1 MSETAATPPP
11 RSNEAF
17 KIGLPAALL
26 ALVGF
31 WIAWSYVEPPPPK
44 KLSISAGA
52 PDGAY
57 YEYAQRYREILADS
71 GIELEVLESAGSIDN
86 LLRLNDD
93 EADLGL
99 VQGGISGGRPESNVK
114 SLASLYFEPLWVFER
129 SGLDLEYISELEGMT
144 VAIGPDGSGSQALAL
159 QILKA
164 SGVDERNTALP
175 PMETHEAAAKLIAG
189 EVDAAMFVA
198 APESDLL
205 AQLLRDESIQL
216 MSMRRHLS
224 YRARYRFLSSV
235 TLGEGMIDLDQNIP
249 TEDKLLLAP
258 AAVLVARDD
267 LHPALTPVLLDAVTE
282 VHKNGDFFAEPG
294 EFPSARYLE
303 FPITQQAE
311 TYLENGPSFLH
322 RYLPF
327 QWASL
332 LDRMKILLLP
342 LLTLLIPLARIAPPV
357 YQWRIR
363 SKVYRWYE
371 LLREVDMV
379 LEMDPDADVVPQI
392 ERLEKL
398 EREVNDINVPLSY
411 MDEFYALRLHIQ
423 LVRQKLERKLGK
435 VDA

>member
-1 MSETAATPPP
+1 MSEPIAPPP
-11 RSNEAF
+11 SRSNEAL
-17 KIGLPAALL
+17 KIGLPVALL

-31 WIAWSYVEPPPPK
+31 WVAWSYVEPPPPK
-44 KLSISAGA
+44 KITISAGA
-52 PDGAY
+52 PGGAY
-57 YEYAQRYREILADS
+57 YEYAERYRDILAES
-71 GIELEVLESAGSIDN
+71 GIQLEVLESAGSIDN
-86 LLRLNDD
+86 LIRLDND
-93 EADLGL
+93 EADIGL
-99 VQGGISGGRPESNVK
+99 VQGGIAGSRPESNVK

-129 SGLDLEYISELEGMT
+129 SGLELGYISELEGRT

-164 SGVDERNTALP
+164 SGVDEGNTQLA
-175 PMETHEAAAKLIAG
+175 PMEIQEAAAKLLAG

-198 APESDLL
+198 SPESNLL
-205 AQLLRDESIQL
+205 AELLRDENIQL

-282 VHKNGDFFAEPG
+282 VHKGGDFFAEPG
-294 EFPSARYLE
+294 EFPSARYVE
-303 FPITQQAE
+303 FPITPQAE
-311 TYLENGPSFLH
+311 NYLENGPSFLH

-342 LLTLLIPLARIAPPV
+342 LLTLLIPLARVAPPI

-363 SKVYRWYE
+363 SKVYRWYKV
-371 LLREVDMV
+371 LREIDMA
-379 LEMDPDADVVPQI
+379 LEIDSDADVRPQL
-392 ERLEKL
+392 ERLETL

-423 LVRQKLERKLGK
+423 LVQQKLERKLGK
-435 VDA
+435 ADA

>member
-1 MSETAATPPP
+1 MSEPASPPPP
-11 RSNEAF
+11 RNNEAL
-17 KIGLPAALL
+17 KIGIPVALL

-31 WIAWSYVEPPPPK
+31 WVAWSYVEPAPPK
-44 KLSISAGA
+44 KITISAGA
-52 PDGAY
+52 PGGAY
-57 YEYAQRYREILADS
+57 YEYAERYREILAES
-71 GIELEVLESAGSIDN
+71 GIELDVLESNGSIDN
-86 LLRLNDD
+86 LVRLDND

-99 VQGGISGGRPESNVK
+99 VQGGIAGGRPESNVK

-129 SGLDLEYISELEGMT
+129 SGLDLQYISELEGKE

-164 SGVDERNTALP
+164 SGVDERNTQLP
-175 PMETHEAAAKLIAG
+175 PMEIHQAAAKLMAG

-205 AQLLRDESIQL
+205 AELLRDQSIQL

-249 TEDKLLLAP
+249 SEDKLLLAP

-282 VHKNGDFFAEPG
+282 VHKGGDFFAEPG
-294 EFPSARYLE
+294 EFPSARYVE
-303 FPITQQAE
+303 FPITPQAE
-311 TYLENGPSFLH
+311 NYLENGPSFLH

-371 LLREVDMV
+371 VLREIDMA
-379 LEMDPDADVVPQI
+379 LEIDPNADVGPQI
-392 ERLEKL
+392 ERLETL

-423 LVRQKLERKLGK
+423 LVQQKLERKVGK
-435 VDA
+435 TEG